1 MNGGSKREKMD
12 KSKSISSL
20 QTCWEDRRA
29 NRAPRNSPS
38 AIVPGFT
45 WVWSLD
51 HNNEEWGTDTEGRFC
66 CGPCVAAQTIS
77 KYSLSFLWPQWS
89 HTDDYLLSRTF
100 QRTLSSQNQVTGFY
114 WDYKR
119 FPPTVCSYPLY
130 PVLSPCTYKE
140 LLTILV

>member
-1 MNGGSKREKMD
+1 MGVRRERKWIKVNLYRVYRHAEKTEGQME
-12 KSKSISSL
+12 SREIAQVL
-20 QTCWEDRRA
+20 F
-29 NRAPRNSPS
+29 
-38 AIVPGFT
+38 VPGFT
-45 WVWSLD
+45 WVWSLY

-66 CGPCVAAQTIS
+66 CGPCVAAQSIS

-100 QRTLSSQNQVTGFY
+100 QSTLSSQNQVTGFY